1 MQFQP
6 AFEQMRAIV
15 EADDCLLRGFKQ
27 DFYQFDLLHLTK
39 TGTVGGRYVWVIRE
53 NGTHLASLGL
63 HPKLTEFV
71 ECALDMKE
79 ALQAFEITLLKDG
92 AATIKPI
99 SVEMGRDL
107 LRHQQY
113 KFEGRHIKRGGRL
126 VALVDIEVLYN
137 RGQYGGTVTF
147 SFESTPSRD
156 EETDFKQ
163 IALCLFQQKAQ
174 SLFACMDHVTFQ
186 TRNLAA

>member
-53 NGTHLASLGL
+53 NGTHLASLSL

-79 ALQAFEITLLKDG
+79 ALQVFEITLQKDG
-92 AATIKPI
+92 SATIKSI
-99 SVEMGRDL
+99 SIEKARGL
-107 LRHQQY
+107 LRHQHY
-113 KFEGRHIKRGGRL
+113 EFEGRHIKRGGRL
-126 VALVDIEVLYN
+126 IALVDIETLYN
-137 RGQYGGTVTF
+137 RGQYGGTVSFTF
-147 SFESTPSRD
+147 D
-156 EETDFKQ
+156 EEPSADEKTHFNQ
-163 IALCLFQQKAQ
+163 IALCLFQQKAH
-174 SLFACMDHVTFQ
+174 SLFACMDSVSYA
-186 TRNLAA
+186 TRSFA

>member
-1 MQFQP
+1 
-6 AFEQMRAIV
+6 
-15 EADDCLLRGFKQ
+15 
-27 DFYQFDLLHLTK
+27 
-39 TGTVGGRYVWVIRE
+39 
-53 NGTHLASLGL
+53 
-63 HPKLTEFV
+63 
-71 ECALDMKE
+71 MKE
-79 ALQAFEITLLKDG
+79 ALQVFEITLLKDG

-113 KFEGRHIKRGGRL
+113 KFRLRHIKRGGRL

-163 IALCLFQQKAQ
+163 IALSLAYSSRKRKAICLYGPR
-174 SLFACMDHVTFQ
+174 DFQ